1 MIEKKMRQLFKY
13 DGQNLMIIL
22 AALGLIELGIL
33 ITCYLTST
41 QQDIVK
47 IMNANNE
54 VVYEDAYNLNNISQ
68 FKKIAGIH
76 NFKKEGFV
84 VIHKNVEGK
93 FPTRAWIALSVCVP
107 LMLILFVVFV
117 VKVLTDVFHWK
128 ITDEKE
134 VEKDQSAG
142 FEETK
147 FEKIFSTLGRL
158 NIYSLVGTVILAAF
172 FLWMVPDLIIHLGK
186 ISYQTVSE
194 LKWVILCVVIFTG
207 VILIVRAYFSYKTK
221 IEVLKQQAD
230 IQKHRDQLVIGS
242 KMDNMLL
249 DEKPSGPTQHLPPVD
264 VDPVENNFADTD
276 TTDTPA

>member
-1 MIEKKMRQLFKY
+1 MRQLFKN

-47 IMNANNE
+47 IINAKNE

-84 VIHKNVEGK
+84 VIHQNVEGR

-134 VEKDQSAG
+134 TEKKDQGTG

-158 NIYSLVGTVILAAF
+158 NIYSLVGTVILAAI

-186 ISYQTVSE
+186 ISFQTVSE
-194 LKWVILCVVIFTG
+194 LKWVILCVVFFTG
-207 VILIVRAYFSYKTK
+207 VFIIVKTYLSYKTK

-230 IQKHRDQLVIGS
+230 IQKHRDSLAIEARFD
-242 KMDNMLL
+242 KKLL
-249 DEKPSGPTQHLPPVD
+249 EEKPGGQTVHQSP
-264 VDPVENNFADTD
+264 ADMNLLGSE
-276 TTDTPA
+276 TTDEDSPDDFT